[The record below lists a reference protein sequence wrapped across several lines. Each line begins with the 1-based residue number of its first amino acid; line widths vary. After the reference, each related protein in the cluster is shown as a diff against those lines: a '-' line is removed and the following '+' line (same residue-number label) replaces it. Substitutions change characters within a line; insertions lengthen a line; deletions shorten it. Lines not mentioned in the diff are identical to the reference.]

1 MDQPQ
6 TLLSMFGEETFTECA
21 LGNFKSMTYYHP
33 GHNKYQRAY
42 QKAKHNIHI
51 LIHNRPH
58 QPEY

>member
-21 LGNFKSMTYYHP
+21 LGNFKSMTYYHK
-33 GHNKYQRAY
+33 GHSRYNEAY
-42 QKAKHNIHI
+42 RKAQNSIHI